1 MSETRYF
8 TVTEERQVKVAAKD
22 ALEACV
28 VADAAFRGEIRESD
42 ITNVNILTEVKGV
55 SISAR
60 EDY

>member
-1 MSETRYF
+1 MTEIRYF

-22 ALEACV
+22 ALAACA

-42 ITNVNILTEVKGV
+42 ITNTSVLTEVKGI